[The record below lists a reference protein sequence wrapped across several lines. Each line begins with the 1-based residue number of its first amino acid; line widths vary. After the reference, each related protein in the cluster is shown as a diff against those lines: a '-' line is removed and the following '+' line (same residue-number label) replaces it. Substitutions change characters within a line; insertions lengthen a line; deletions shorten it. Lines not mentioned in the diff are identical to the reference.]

1 MGDTDWA
8 NLSARI
14 VQGLTTTLDA
24 VKQLDTQEAAVVMKL
39 LGKTCTKMMK
49 EGSGHQ
55 FGIAMIET
63 SEKMAMKDSLAL
75 DDVAKMIMGII
86 GKLYLSVKSDDD
98 VKLVM
103 QLEEVVKNYPV

>member
-1 MGDTDWA
+1 VGDTDWA